1 MTDSLEQLARQVGDA
16 LEQVMAIEIDRLE
29 RLVQAAHE
37 CSPYQAHDP
46 DECYGLS
53 RQALRMLWH
62 FRCNLSA
69 IKSVR
74 PTDE

>member
-1 MTDSLEQLARQVGDA
+1 MEDPLEQLARQVGDA
-16 LEQVMAIEIDRLE
+16 LDRVTAIDVERLE

-37 CSPYQAHDP
+37 CSPYQMREP
-46 DECYGLS
+46 DERYGLS

-74 PTDE
+74 ATDG